1 MQFVTA
7 TLLARSANASDS
19 LSKYHGETLKNM
31 LQKIKS
37 LPLRATLVL
46 AILAVMMSGCAGSR
60 ESQLVG
66 QWKMDS
72 AAMSANMPKG
82 KTPQEQ
88 MGMDMAK
95 KMFENVT
102 LDLKQDKT
110 FAMNMMM
117 EFSGDWKLDD
127 SANTVT
133 LNMTKMGTMDL
144 SKMPN
149 ANKAAQKP
157 MVLNISADNKTLT
170 MSAPGG
176 ATPSPAGEMKF
187 MKVK

>member
-1 MQFVTA
+1 MFQLVKA
-7 TLLARSANASDS
+7 C
-19 LSKYHGETLKNM
+19 
-31 LQKIKS
+31 QW
-37 LPLRATLVL
+37 RACLVL
-46 AILAVMMSGCAGSR
+46 AIFAMTMSGCAANR

-72 AAMSANMPKG
+72 TAFTSAMPKG

-102 LDLKQDKT
+102 LDLKKDKT

-117 EFSGDWKLDD
+117 EFSGNWAIDEA
-127 SANTVT
+127 ANTVT
-133 LNMTKMGTMDL
+133 LTMTKMAGMDL

-157 MVLNISADNKTLT
+157 MVMQISADNKTLSMVT
-170 MSAPGG
+170 PTAPGAAPGSAPS
-176 ATPSPAGEMKF
+176 AAPAMKF
-187 MKVK
+187 VKQ

>member
-1 MQFVTA
+1 MFQTVKALQWRACF
-7 TLLARSANASDS
+7 LLA
-19 LSKYHGETLKNM
+19 
-31 LQKIKS
+31 IF
-37 LPLRATLVL
+37 
-46 AILAVMMSGCAGSR
+46 AVIMSGCAGSR

-72 AAMSANMPKG
+72 TAFTSSMPKG

-117 EFSGDWKLDD
+117 EFSGNWTLDEA
-127 SANTVT
+127 ANTVT
-133 LNMTKMGTMDL
+133 LTMTKMAGVDI

-157 MVLNISADNKTLT
+157 MTMQISADNKSLS
-170 MSAPGG
+170 MVPPGG
-176 ATPSPAGEMKF
+176 ATPSAAGTMKF
-187 MKVK
+187 VKQ

>member
-1 MQFVTA
+1 
-7 TLLARSANASDS
+7 
-19 LSKYHGETLKNM
+19 
-31 LQKIKS
+31 
-37 LPLRATLVL
+37 
-46 AILAVMMSGCAGSR
+46 MSGCAGNR

-72 AAMSANMPKG
+72 TAFAANMPKG

-88 MGMDMAK
+88 MGMEMAK
-95 KMFENVT
+95 KMFENIT
-102 LDLKQDKT
+102 LDLKKDKT

-117 EFSGDWKLDD
+117 EFGGDWKIDEN
-127 SANTVT
+127 ANTVT

-157 MVLNISADNKTLT
+157 MVFNISADNKTLS
-170 MSAPGG
+170 MAPPAG
-176 ATPSPAGEMKF
+176 ATPGAAGTMTF
-187 MKVK
+187 VKVK